1 LLKNIAMLKRFKPA
15 YWAYNFFKK
24 SELKHNLPLYKKYG
38 IKKSYFDSISSE
50 DFKGFE
56 SPLNKYDELNSAE
69 HMPNDEAFKKM
80 KPEFQE
86 ALKKWSDDG
95 YVILDRFYSAEKV
108 AQINAEIEGLITNKE
123 VKFKYNGKKIMYS
136 FHLSKLIHE
145 AGVHPDLM
153 NVLSLLMGKKVDL
166 FSSINFIKGSE
177 QRTHSDSIHM
187 STFPVGNLIAVWIA
201 LEDISED
208 QGPLHFYPGSHK
220 LPYLMNSDFD
230 NIGSTLFLGPKSN
243 ADYEDRI
250 EKLIQTEQLK
260 KKSFLAKKGDIL
272 IWHANLLHGGNG
284 MNDKALTRKSMV
296 FHYYSN
302 DAICYHEV
310 SQRPSF
316 KK

>member
-1 LLKNIAMLKRFKPA
+1 MLRRFKPT
-15 YWAYNFFKK
+15 YWIYNLFKK

-38 IKKSYFDSISSE
+38 INKSYYDSISSE
-50 DFKGFE
+50 DFKGLE
-56 SPLNKYDELNSAE
+56 SPLNKYDELNSADYM
-69 HMPNDEAFKKM
+69 HNDEAFKKV
-80 KPEFQE
+80 KPAFQE
-86 ALKKWSDDG
+86 ALKKWSNDG
-95 YVILDRFYSAEKV
+95 YVILDGFYSAEKV
-108 AQINAEIEGLITNKE
+108 AQINTEIDNLIANKD

-136 FHLSKLIHE
+136 FHLSKLIHD
-145 AGVHPDLM
+145 AGIDRELM
-153 NVLSLLMGKKVDL
+153 EVLNLLMGKEVEL

-187 STFPVGNLIAVWIA
+187 STFPLGNLIAVWIA
-201 LEDISED
+201 LEDISVD

-230 NIGSTLFLGPKSN
+230 NTGSTFFLGSKSYP
-243 ADYEDRI
+243 DYEDRI
-250 EKLIQTEQLK
+250 EELIKDKQLK

-284 MNDKALTRKSMV
+284 MNDKSLTRKSMV
-296 FHYYSN
+296 FHYYAN

-316 KK
+316 KKQA

>member
-1 LLKNIAMLKRFKPA
+1 MLKRFKPA
-15 YWAYNFFKK
+15 YWVYNLFKK

-38 IKKSYFDSISSE
+38 IKKSYYDSISSE
-50 DFKGFE
+50 DFKGIE
-56 SPLNKYDELNSAE
+56 SPLNKYDEFDSAE
-69 HMPNDEAFKKM
+69 HMANDPAFKKM
-80 KPEFQE
+80 KPAFQE
-86 ALKKWSDDG
+86 SLKKWSKDG
-95 YVILDRFYSAEKV
+95 YVILDRFYTEEKV
-108 AQINAEIEGLITNKE
+108 AEINKE
-123 VKFKYNGKKIMYS
+123 IDALIANKDVKFKYNGKKIMYS
-136 FHLSKLIHE
+136 FHLSKLIHD
-145 AGVHPDLM
+145 AGIHPELM
-153 NVLSLLMGKKVDL
+153 NTLSLLMGKKVAL

-230 NIGSTLFLGPKSN
+230 NIGSTFFLGPKTN

-250 EKLIQTEQLK
+250 EELINKEQLQ

-284 MNDKALTRKSMV
+284 MNNKTLTRKSMV
-296 FHYYSN
+296 FHYYTT

-316 KK
+316 KKQ